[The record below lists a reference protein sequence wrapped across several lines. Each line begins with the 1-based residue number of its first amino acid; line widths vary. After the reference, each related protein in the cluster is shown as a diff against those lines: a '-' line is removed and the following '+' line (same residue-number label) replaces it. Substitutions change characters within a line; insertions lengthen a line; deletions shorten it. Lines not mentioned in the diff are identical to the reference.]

1 MDTGISI
8 YPGLGGSITE
18 KTDRIDAAS
27 ALGIRRLFTSF
38 HIPETDASA
47 FHKEL
52 DAVLSTAR
60 SHGFDVVADISPA
73 SAALLGMDR
82 FEPVKLAN
90 LGITTIRIDD
100 GFDAEKIALYSQVIQ
115 VQLNAST
122 LTEDN
127 LKDLQKRGARME
139 ALDGLHNFI
148 PARIRDSTGRMLS
161 SRPSG
166 SKITDSPSAP
176 SRKQ

>member
-127 LKDLQKRGARME
+127 LKDLQKRGA
-139 ALDGLHNFI
+139 
-148 PARIRDSTGRMLS
+148 
-161 SRPSG
+161 
-166 SKITDSPSAP
+166 
-176 SRKQ
+176 

>member
-1 MDTGISI
+1 GISI

-82 FEPVKLAN
+82 F
-90 LGITTIRIDD
+90 
-100 GFDAEKIALYSQVIQ
+100 
-115 VQLNAST
+115 
-122 LTEDN
+122 
-127 LKDLQKRGARME
+127 
-139 ALDGLHNFI
+139 
-148 PARIRDSTGRMLS
+148 
-161 SRPSG
+161 
-166 SKITDSPSAP
+166 
-176 SRKQ
+176 